1 MKGIRHVMT
10 LAVAVGLVL
19 AASGGL
25 LAAQPDVPDVTGTV
39 WMKSTQQ
46 EKLAFLVGAGSAVAI
61 ESHIDAK
68 NGAPSKFTTG
78 WIDAFGDETW
88 SDVAARVDKYY
99 SAHPD
104 MTDRLV
110 MDVLWKDLIMSDLKS
125 REANP

>member
-19 AASGGL
+19 VASGGL
-25 LAAQPDVPDVTGTV
+25 WASQPDVPEVTGTV

-61 ESHIDAK
+61 ENHVDSK
-68 NGAPSKFTTG
+68 NGAPSKFVKG

-88 SDVAARVDKYY
+88 SEVATRVDKYY

-104 MTDRLV
+104 MNERLV
-110 MDVLWKDLIMSDLKS
+110 MDVLWKELIMPDLKS
-125 REANP
+125 KEANP